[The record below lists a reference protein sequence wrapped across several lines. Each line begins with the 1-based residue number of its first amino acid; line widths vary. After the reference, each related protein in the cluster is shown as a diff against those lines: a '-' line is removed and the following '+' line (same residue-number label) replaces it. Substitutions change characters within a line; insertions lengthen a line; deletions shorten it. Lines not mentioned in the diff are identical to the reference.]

1 MALKIGS
8 ATFNING
15 MPGVVTSQD
24 EIKAEYVIDTD
35 REAVRKIHKYGYI
48 NGLSVE
54 EREQFNSVVDEIA
67 KLEDPKEKIDEL
79 AKVVEESRS
88 DPKNY
93 RMTRYLESELFHQM
107 QINNMSPRYFKAN
120 MPLGAVARSI

>member
-67 KLEDPKEKIDEL
+67 RLEDPKEKIDEL
-79 AKVVEESRS
+79 DKIS
-88 DPKNY
+88 DN
-93 RMTRYLESELFHQM
+93 LL
-107 QINNMSPRYFKAN
+107 N
-120 MPLGAVARSI
+120 

>member
-8 ATFNING
+8 ATFSING
-15 MPGVVTSQD
+15 TPGVVASQD
-24 EIKAEYVIDTD
+24 DVKAEYVIDTD
-35 REAVRKIHKYGYI
+35 REAVRKIHKHGYI
-48 NGLSVE
+48 NGLSME
-54 EREQFNSVVDEIA
+54 ERVDFNKAIDDIIEIQ
-67 KLEDPKEKIDEL
+67 DPKEKIDEL

-88 DPKNY
+88 DPKKF

-107 QINNMSPRYFKAN
+107 QINNLSPRYFKAS